1 MSAAGAQKL
10 NEFGMGNE
18 IAQQF
23 YGNCMSA
30 GIECV
35 ASFWFQMKFLDQID
49 LNLFMTVDC
58 V

>member
-1 MSAAGAQKL
+1 MSAGAQKL

-49 LNLFMTVDC
+49 LNLFMMVDC